1 MTIPNMLTLL
11 RIILI
16 IPLIVVSQINSLY
29 TDEQLIA
36 DVYLGNWI
44 MLGIFVVASLTDFL
58 DGYLARKWNQVT
70 SFGKF
75 ADPLADK
82 LLVFASLL
90 YFITTGLVADWVVM
104 IILAREFIVTGVRL
118 VAASEGKVIAAS
130 NLGKYKTASTMFAII
145 FLYID
150 PLVYIDSIEM
160 SVGGIIM
167 IIAVALTI
175 ISGIDYFWKNKDIVL
190 ESV

>member
-16 IPLIVVSQINSLY
+16 IPLIVVSQMSSLY

-58 DGYLARKWNQVT
+58 DGYLARKWDQVT

-150 PLVYIDSIEM
+150 PLVFIDSIEM
-160 SVGGIIM
+160 SIGDILM
-167 IIAVALTI
+167 ILAVALTI

>member
-16 IPLIVVSQINSLY
+16 IPLIVVSQMESLY
-29 TDEQLIA
+29 TDDQVIM
-36 DVYLGNWI
+36 DVFLGNWI
-44 MLGIFVVASLTDFL
+44 MIGIFIVASLTDFL
-58 DGYLARKWNQVT
+58 DGYLARKWDQVT

-104 IILAREFIVTGVRL
+104 IILSREFIVTGVRL

-130 NLGKYKTASTMFAII
+130 SLGKYKTASTMVAII
-145 FLYID
+145 LLYIN
-150 PLVYIDSIEM
+150 PLLIIDSIEM
-160 SVGGIIM
+160 SVGDIMM

>member
-16 IPLIVVSQINSLY
+16 IPLIVVSQMSSLY

-36 DVYLGNWI
+36 DVFLGNWI

-130 NLGKYKTASTMFAII
+130 NLGKYKTASTMLAII
-145 FLYID
+145 FLYIN
-150 PLVYIDSIEM
+150 PLVFIESIEM
-160 SVGGIIM
+160 SVGDILM